1 LKKKQLILSLVV
13 AVVLIALAIWA
24 QHKTHFDFAAFGV
37 QLAQADWSRIAW
49 ALACIYA
56 GYVIRSAR
64 WAMLMRH
71 NRKVGIFSLLGT
83 QVIGFTAVALIGR
96 VADLVRPYLVAKKT
110 DTPISS
116 QIAVYIVE
124 RLSDAGAMALI
135 FSAVIVLS
143 PAGSLPHPEIVRK
156 AGYWGLA
163 GTIAGALF
171 LVVVRLGGEYVAA
184 GFEGALGIVSRKLG
198 DAVGHRIRT
207 FRTGLDIIRSFSDFA
222 VLAALS
228 IAMWLLIAG
237 AYLLTT
243 LAFVKSPQLAAMT
256 PGKGVLLMVVSGGAS
271 IIQLP
276 VVGWFTQIGIV
287 AAAIGNF
294 LGASVEAST
303 ACAATL
309 LLVTFLGIV
318 PVGLVWA
325 QFEHVS
331 LRSVAAESEQAG
343 ELAAEQVEE
352 QASEQAG
359 SELHAGEAADAA
371 KAN

>member
-1 LKKKQLILSLVV
+1 MKKKQLILSFVV

-24 QHKTHFDFAAFGV
+24 QHKTHFDFAAFRV
-37 QLAQADWSRIAW
+37 QLAQADWSRILL
-49 ALACIYA
+49 ALGCIYA

-71 NRKVGIFSLLGT
+71 NRRVGLFSLLGT

-110 DTPISS
+110 DTPISA

-143 PAGSLPHPEIVRK
+143 PAGSLPHAEIVRK

-163 GTIAGALF
+163 GAVGGALF
-171 LVVVRLGGEYVAA
+171 LVALRLSGDVLASFIERVLGVVSQKLAA
-184 GFEGALGIVSRKLG
+184 
-198 DAVGHRIRT
+198 AVGSRIRT

-222 VLAALS
+222 ALAAFS
-228 IAMWLLIAG
+228 IVMWLLIAG

-256 PGKGVLLMVVSGGAS
+256 PGKSVLLMASSGVAS
-271 IIQLP
+271 VIQLP

-287 AAAIGNF
+287 AAAIRNF

-318 PVGLVWA
+318 PIGLVWA

-331 LRSVAAESEQAG
+331 LRGVAAESEQAG
-343 ELAAEQVEE
+343 EKAEI
-352 QASEQAG
+352 ALDS
-359 SELHAGEAADAA
+359 GEAANAA
-371 KAN
+371 KTN